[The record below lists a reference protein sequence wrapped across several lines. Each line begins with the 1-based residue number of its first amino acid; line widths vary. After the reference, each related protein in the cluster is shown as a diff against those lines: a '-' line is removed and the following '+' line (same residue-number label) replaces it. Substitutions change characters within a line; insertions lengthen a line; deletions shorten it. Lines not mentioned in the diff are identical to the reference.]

1 MVRISA
7 FDVEQWMDEYET
19 TPGCLNIAETCA
31 ASVSVN
37 DLVTLSEDKHA
48 PGPVDLSTKLVY
60 GPIRGSAR
68 LRQRVAALCS
78 GAGAGAGSDSD
89 DANPGVL
96 CENDVLIT
104 QGAIGANFL
113 LLYTLVNS
121 GDHVICV
128 YPTYQQLY
136 SVPESLGADV
146 SLWRLKEENGF
157 VPDVSELEALVK
169 PNTKMIIINNPNNP
183 TGIPIPT
190 PVLASLVT
198 FAKARDIILFSDE
211 VYRPLFHNLFSSA
224 GGDADVPP
232 PLTTFGYP
240 KVVVTGSMS
249 KSYALAGIRIGWIAS
264 ADKSIIQAVAS
275 ARDYTT
281 ISVSQIDDQIAS
293 YALSPP
299 VYAPLLR
306 RNVGLAVT
314 NKALLEA
321 FIERH
326 KGVCSWVRPMA
337 GTTAFIRFTHRNG
350 EPVDDVRFCL
360 DVLEKTNVF
369 FVPGSKCFGHG
380 RDFQGYVRIGYVC
393 YTEVL
398 VEALEKLEAYMRIA
412 FPE

>member
-37 DLVTLSEDKHA
+37 DLVALSEDKHA
-48 PGPVDLSTKLVY
+48 PSPVDFSTKLVY
-60 GPIRGSAR
+60 GPIRGSAP
-68 LRQRVAALCS
+68 LRQRVAALC
-78 GAGAGAGSDSD
+78 GGGGGGGAGSDS
-89 DANPGVL
+89 GVL
-96 CENDVLIT
+96 CEDDVLIT

-113 LLYTLVNS
+113 LLYTLVNP

-136 SVPESLGADV
+136 GVPESLGADV
-146 SLWRLKEENGF
+146 SLWRLKGENSF
-157 VPDVSELEALVK
+157 VPDVAELEALVK

-183 TGIPIPT
+183 TGAPIPT
-190 PVLASLVT
+190 PILASIVA
-198 FAKARDIILFSDE
+198 FAKTRDIIIFSDE
-211 VYRPLFHNLFSSA
+211 VYRPLFHDFF
-224 GGDADVPP
+224 DHADEVPP
-232 PLTTFGYP
+232 PITTFGYN

-264 ADKSIIQAVAS
+264 RDKAIIQAIAS

-293 YALSPP
+293 YALSKP
-299 VYAPLLR
+299 VWEPLLR
-306 RNVGLAVT
+306 RNVALAVT

-321 FIERH
+321 FIKKH
-326 KGVCSWVRPMA
+326 GDVCSWVKPKA
-337 GTTAFIRFTHRNG
+337 GTTAFVRFTHKG

-360 DVLEKTNVF
+360 DVLDKTNVF

-380 RDFQGYVRIGYVC
+380 KDFAGYVRIGYVC
-393 YTEVL
+393 HTEVL
-398 VEALEKLEAYMRIA
+398 VEALEKLDAYMRKD
-412 FPE
+412 FT

>member
-1 MVRISA
+1 MVRIPA

-31 ASVSVN
+31 ASVSI
-37 DLVTLSEDKHA
+37 DELVGLSENKKA
-48 PGPVDLSTKLVY
+48 PGPVDFSTKLVY
-60 GPIRGSAR
+60 GPIRGSIR
-68 LRQRVAALCS
+68 LRQRVAALC
-78 GAGAGAGSDSD
+78 GGVGSDSSVLGQD
-89 DANPGVL
+89 DI
-96 CENDVLIT
+96 LIT

-113 LLYTLVNS
+113 LLYTLVNP

-146 SLWRLKEENGF
+146 SLWRLKDGNSY
-157 VPDVSELEALVK
+157 VPDVKELEGL
-169 PNTKMIIINNPNNP
+169 MIIINNPNNP
-183 TGIPIPT
+183 TGAPIPT
-190 PVLASLVT
+190 LVLREIVA

-211 VYRPLFHNLFSSA
+211 VYRPLFHDFFDSN
-224 GGDADVPP
+224 ADIPP
-232 PLTTFGYP
+232 PVTTLGYG

-264 ADKSIIQAVAS
+264 KDKSIIQAIAS

-293 YALSPP
+293 YALSSS
-299 VYAPLLR
+299 VWNPLLK
-306 RNVGLAVT
+306 RNVTLANT

-321 FIERH
+321 FIKRH
-326 KGVCSWVRPMA
+326 EDICSWVRPKA
-337 GTTAFIRFTHRNG
+337 GTTAFVRFTYNG

-360 DVLEKTNVF
+360 DVLAKTKVF

-380 RDFQGYVRIGYVC
+380 KDFAGYVRIGYVC
-393 YTEVL
+393 HTEVL
-398 VEALEKLEAYMRIA
+398 EEALDKIGKYIKTH
-412 FPE
+412 FT

>member
-78 GAGAGAGSDSD
+78 GAGAGSD
-89 DANPGVL
+89 DSTPDVL
-96 CENDVLIT
+96 CEDDVLIT

-113 LLYTLVNS
+113 LLYTLVNP

-157 VPDVSELEALVK
+157 VPDVSELEGLIR

-183 TGIPIPT
+183 TGIPIST
-190 PVLASLVT
+190 PVLASLVA

-211 VYRPLFHNLFSSA
+211 VYRPLFHNLFSSS
-224 GGDADVPP
+224 GADVPP

-264 ADKSIIQAVAS
+264 ADKSIVQAVAS

-299 VYAPLLR
+299 VYTPLLR

-321 FIERH
+321 FIEKH
-326 KGVCSWVRPMA
+326 KTLCSS
-337 GTTAFIRFTHRNG
+337 G
-350 EPVDDVRFCL
+350 EPVDDARFCL
-360 DVLEKTNVF
+360 DVLRETNVF

-380 RDFQGYVRIGYVC
+380 KDFKGYVRIGYVC
-393 YTEVL
+393 HTEVL
-398 VEALEKLEAYMRIA
+398 VEALEKLEAYMRVA